1 MQTRTASAQER
12 ILGGLSLPVIRD
24 VVGVR
29 SWYPLQDGDEIDPE
43 QQSQSLVLRWALH
56 HMLQPRSCIF
66 VDVPRIHELVAAFL
80 GLFVGFHYTQ
90 LSPLEHLSF
99 TQLTWLRRFEQHHA
113 ARRLSSSQRRAEHFA
128 YISKLEEHGDLEE
141 DDGSVDIE
149 GHDVQDGL
157 GEQDG
162 SSASWTAKPHQ
173 GDADQS
179 HGFLLVIRRSP
190 SSAAGIEHS
199 CPRSCGSA
207 AQLDSCGC
215 RAGSWR
221 SKALPGVSF
230 WRRGVSHASSVFG
243 RCCFH
248 VLFWLAV
255 SWFRGT
261 APLWPQVTQRWAR
274 MTRTRRSLRR
284 CRKRWTLLVDL
295 GARGLGPAEY
305 ALELVRKH
313 TLNKQQVLAMAPVV
327 NAMQEMYD
335 KRTDFS
341 SCLADGASSEKCNCL
356 WLGAGGSGKT
366 WAYTKVLRPLF
377 QRFFGRTGYIV
388 GAPTHAAVRLLGPEA
403 KTLHKWANV
412 SPNTGLDRRNL
423 RGAKAKGSAV
433 EAQIAQASA
442 TVMDE
447 LSMNPPDVYH
457 AAGYRFSLL
466 RQEPLGL
473 DMSKYMEEWFGK
485 MPIGIQLADFL
496 QLRPAT
502 QKSLCEWV
510 SAKAATEPSA
520 DPDADA
526 EHDDLEEAPRAW
538 RRL

>member
-1 MQTRTASAQER
+1 MAT
-12 ILGGLSLPVIRD
+12 
-24 VVGVR
+24 
-29 SWYPLQDGDEIDPE
+29 
-43 QQSQSLVLRWALH
+43 
-56 HMLQPRSCIF
+56 
-66 VDVPRIHELVAAFL
+66 
-80 GLFVGFHYTQ
+80 
-90 LSPLEHLSF
+90 
-99 TQLTWLRRFEQHHA
+99 
-113 ARRLSSSQRRAEHFA
+113 
-128 YISKLEEHGDLEE
+128 
-141 DDGSVDIE
+141 
-149 GHDVQDGL
+149 
-157 GEQDG
+157 
-162 SSASWTAKPHQ
+162 
-173 GDADQS
+173 GDAEMGKDDADEEE
-179 HGFLLVIRRSP
+179 FAPVP
-190 SSAAGIEHS
+190 ET
-199 CPRSCGSA
+199 
-207 AQLDSCGC
+207 LD
-215 RAGSWR
+215 
-221 SKALPGVSF
+221 PF
-230 WRRGVSHASSVFG
+230 
-243 RCCFH
+243 
-248 VLFWLAV
+248 
-255 SWFRGT
+255 
-261 APLWPQVTQRWAR
+261 
-274 MTRTRRSLRR
+274 
-284 CRKRWTLLVDL
+284 LVDL
-295 GARGLGPAEY
+295 NARGLGPAEY

-377 QRFFGRTGYIV
+377 QRFFGRAGYIV

-526 EHDDLEEAPRAW
+526 EHDDSEEAPRAW